1 MAALAGRLG
10 DVPLLTSD
18 DRGLPSDGK
27 ESVLWALLGFL
38 TWHGVPV
45 ATGERRRGCS
55 AGSPPATSP
64 WRCPPPCPRPGGCG

>member
-45 ATGERRRGCS
+45 APVPAPRRLRV
-55 AGSPPATSP
+55 TTKELV
-64 WRCPPPCPRPGGCG
+64 R